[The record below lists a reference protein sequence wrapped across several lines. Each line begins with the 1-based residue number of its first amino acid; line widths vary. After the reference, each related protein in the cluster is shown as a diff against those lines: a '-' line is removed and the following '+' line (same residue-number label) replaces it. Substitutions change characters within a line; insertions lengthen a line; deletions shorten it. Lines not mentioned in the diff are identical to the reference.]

1 MHPELLSLSLFMLG
15 TSCSPG
21 PNNIVASYSG
31 FNFGVIKTFPHML
44 GVIFGFTTVVC
55 VLNFGLINIFKIYPL
70 IQEILKISGSIFLVY
85 LAYKIAFSKNVK
97 ENKKENPVKFIETFF
112 FQFLNPKG
120 VIVAIIIVSTYV
132 ESGNNFINYS
142 FWVILVSFLCALISI
157 TFWTFVGK
165 FFRRFATNE
174 KFIKVFNYVMSS
186 LLLACIATF
195 YLWFWFIIKP
205 K

>member
-31 FNFGVIKTFPHML
+31 FNFGVVKTFPHML
-44 GVIFGFTTVVC
+44 GVIFGFTSVVC
-55 VLNFGLINIFKIYPL
+55 VLNFGLINIFKLYPL
-70 IQEILKISGSIFLVY
+70 IQEILKISGSVFLVY
-85 LAYKIAFSKNVK
+85 LAYKIAFSKNTK
-97 ENKKENPVKFIETFF
+97 ENKKENPVKFLETFF

-132 ESGNNFINYS
+132 ESGSNFKNYS
-142 FWVILVSFLCALISI
+142 FWVILVSFMCALISI

-195 YLWFWFIIKP
+195 YL
-205 K
+205 

>member
-31 FNFGVIKTFPHML
+31 FNFGVGKTFPHML
-44 GVIFGFTTVVC
+44 GVIFGFTSVVC
-55 VLNFGLINIFKIYPL
+55 VLNFGLINIFKLYPL

-132 ESGNNFINYS
+132 ESGSNFINYS
-142 FWVILVSFLCALISI
+142 FWVILVYFLCAFISI

-174 KFIKVFNYVMSS
+174 KFIKVFNYVMSC
-186 LLLACIATF
+186 LLLSCIATF
-195 YLWFWFIIKP
+195 YL
-205 K
+205 

>member
-1 MHPELLSLSLFMLG
+1 MHPELLSLSLFMFG

-31 FNFGVIKTFPHML
+31 FNFGVVKTFPHML
-44 GVIFGFTTVVC
+44 GVIFGFTSMVC
-55 VLNFGLINIFKIYPL
+55 VLNFGLINIFTLYPL
-70 IQEILKISGSIFLVY
+70 IQEILKIFGSIFLVY
-85 LAYKIAFSKNVK
+85 LAYKIAFSKNTK
-97 ENKKENPVKFIETFF
+97 ESNKESPVKFIETFF

-132 ESGNNFINYS
+132 ESGSNFINYS
-142 FWVILVSFLCALISI
+142 LWVILVSFVSAIISI

-165 FFRRFATNE
+165 FFRRFATND

-195 YLWFWFIIKP
+195 YL
-205 K
+205 

>member
-21 PNNIVASYSG
+21 RNNIVASYSG

-195 YLWFWFIIKP
+195 YL
-205 K
+205 

>member
-31 FNFGVIKTFPHML
+31 FNFGVVKTFPHML
-44 GVIFGFTTVVC
+44 GVIFGFTSVVC
-55 VLNFGLINIFKIYPL
+55 VLNFGLINIFKLYPL

-132 ESGNNFINYS
+132 ESGSNFINYS
-142 FWVILVSFLCALISI
+142 FWVILVSFLCAFISI

-174 KFIKVFNYVMSS
+174 KFIKVFNYVMSC
-186 LLLACIATF
+186 LLLSCIATF
-195 YLWFWFIIKP
+195 YL
-205 K
+205 

>member
-1 MHPELLSLSLFMLG
+1 MHPEILSLSLFMLG

-31 FNFGVIKTFPHML
+31 FNFGVAKTFPHML
-44 GVIFGFTTVVC
+44 GVIFGFTSVVS
-55 VLNFGLINIFKIYPL
+55 VLNFGLINIFKLYPL

-132 ESGNNFINYS
+132 ESGSNFINYS
-142 FWVILVSFLCALISI
+142 FWGILVSFLCAFISI

-174 KFIKVFNYVMSS
+174 KFIKVFNYVMSC
-186 LLLACIATF
+186 LLLSCIATF
-195 YLWFWFIIKP
+195 YL
-205 K
+205 

>member
-44 GVIFGFTTVVC
+44 GVIFGFTTMVC

-70 IQEILKISGSIFLVY
+70 LQEILKISGSLFLIY
-85 LAYKIAFSKNVK
+85 LAYKIAFSKNQT
-97 ENKKENPVKFIETFF
+97 ENKKENPVKFFDTFF

-120 VIVAIIIVSTYV
+120 VIVGIIIVSTYV

-142 FWVILVSFLCALISI
+142 FWVILVSFICALISI

-174 KFIKVFNYVMSS
+174 KFIKIFNYVMAS
-186 LLLACIATF
+186 LLLGCIGTF
-195 YLWFWFIIKP
+195 YL
-205 K
+205 